1 MLERITISSLNEYLG
16 IISEFRKKI
25 KSDEGTGE
33 QRLFFRGQENETW
46 PIMPSVFRNDY
57 LSIEGKIIRVA
68 LSKCPGEFRD
78 QTTPFEQLTKLQHYG
93 LSTRLLDVTL
103 NPLVAMYFAC
113 LPCYNYDPI
122 DTDNSDCE
130 EKFQR
135 TSQNGAIYYKREYEM
150 YPDSLEVKIL
160 SIIAGM
166 ELAKDSKIEDVL
178 KVLKMYG
185 IILKSPEELEKVFN
199 ILQSNYFVICNQTN
213 DRLIRQS
220 GAFLIPGAINI
231 NKDDN
236 IFNSTVSKATCN
248 LQNEFSEEVFI
259 INHENKDEILE
270 ELDFYNINKAT
281 LFPELEH
288 QMKYIKESNGRYVTS
303 VAPFSKLEE
312 ELRKIEL
319 ENLPNIQNDIDDAFK
334 ENLKNIISKA
344 LNNKNPKLIDNLF
357 NLFIEN
363 AGLDWYRKEQI
374 QANIRNEMFR
384 TMKSDKQFRQDG
396 KKIAEMILSQAIE
409 AFLKVAAVSE

>member
-1 MLERITISSLNEYLG
+1 MSELKKVPVENLNDFLQKISD
-16 IISEFRKKI
+16 FRNKQKFENG
-25 KSDEGTGE
+25 DN
-33 QRLFFRGQENETW
+33 QNRFFFRGQENETW
-46 PIMPSVFRNDY
+46 TVMPSVFRNDF
-57 LSIEGKIIRVA
+57 LSIEGKIIQLAVA
-68 LSKCPGEFRD
+68 KSPGEFRE
-78 QTTPFEQLTKLQHYG
+78 QTAIFERLTKLQHYG

-113 LPCYNYDPI
+113 LPSCDEISCN
-122 DTDNSDCE
+122 E
-130 EKFQR
+130 ECSEKCR
-135 TSQNGAIYYKREYEM
+135 KAPQNGIIYYTCNYGLF
-150 YPDSLEVKIL
+150 YDADEVRIL
-160 SIIAGM
+160 SLIASMDIENGIEIKEFLQEM
-166 ELAKDSKIEDVL
+166 KKYNMDYFSDKKIERL
-178 KVLKMYG
+178 
-185 IILKSPEELEKVFN
+185 IE
-199 ILQSNYFVICNQTN
+199 ILQKNYFVVCNQDN

-231 NKDDN
+231 GKRDDLLHS
-236 IFNSTVSKATCN
+236 IFSKGSVN
-248 LQNEFSEEVFI
+248 LQNEFYQDVFI
-259 INHENKDEILE
+259 IDFEKKKEILD
-270 ELDFYNINKAT
+270 ELDFYNINEAT

-319 ENLPNIQNDIDDAFK
+319 ENLPNIQSDIDDAFK

-357 NLFIEN
+357 SVFIEN